1 MIWVV
6 QREYLG
12 VTEVV
17 HTDSKDPKPKNEMDE
32 VDEVYEIGPP
42 TRKRRRLLN
51 YLHDAIVEG
60 DYEWV
65 KSLLSDGVDV
75 NAVDDAHGD
84 TCLVW
89 AIEYHRVDIVRM
101 LVEHGA
107 SPDITNRHG
116 ENAFH
121 KLFEDAPVDTTL
133 SMLNILLSAKPIPN
147 DEFDAIFVT
156 VLQTLQK
163 VEHGILPEIKAE
175 IDKVDL
181 DKTRLCKLSQTVINC
196 VRINR
201 PSDIQETPLTMLCT
215 LARVDVDIQFKAIKR
230 VVEIGANILFDDF
243 NPIMFI
249 IEYQHTTE
257 ILEYFVSLLDRQA
270 LLCKS
275 ESTSPTMDLVHHA
288 ISVSSIP
295 AFNFL
300 LEMDNSPF
308 SIDGPSDSTM
318 MTYVEY
324 AAKRDKIYM
333 VIYLVLKRKVDITHC
348 RDAVIDASIRH
359 GHLNML
365 EYIVDK
371 WGIDKQSAFS
381 AAMEKYPTVLE
392 FVVEQSNFS
401 IDTLTPHGDTL
412 LHVAV
417 RYGHLDHVKY
427 IISKFGCVDC
437 VCEQNMGCHSPID
450 YAVMYD
456 HIDILRYL
464 LNPGIKAFET
474 KDREYILNHA
484 ILVAK
489 LHRHTEIETWLHIAC
504 RWDSIHFA
512 IDARNYDDLMC
523 ILYGDDDKQFQHLKK
538 TEAPTLLDIALHPTT
553 IPGLGMAYLNL
564 YTDEEKVIISKYID
578 PNPPITRVCLPT
590 EPAILFRLMDA
601 VLPWN
606 RERHWSYSPTMR
618 HKIEHA
624 IWVCQQLNIDEI
636 TVMNILTFI
645 PRWN

>member
-1 MIWVV
+1 
-6 QREYLG
+6 
-12 VTEVV
+12 
-17 HTDSKDPKPKNEMDE
+17 MDE
-32 VDEVYEIGPP
+32 VDEVYEIGAP

-60 DYEWV
+60 DYEWT

-133 SMLNILLSAKPIPN
+133 PMLNILLSAKPRPN
-147 DEFDAIFVT
+147 DEFDAVFVT

-215 LARVDVDIQFKAIKR
+215 LARVDVDIQFKVIKR

-249 IEYQHTTE
+249 LEYQHTTE

-288 ISVSSIP
+288 IAVSSNT
-295 AFNFL
+295 AVAFL
-300 LEMDNSPF
+300 LDMDNSPF
-308 SIDGPSDSTM
+308 SENGPSDNTM
-318 MTYVEY
+318 MTYVAF
-324 AAKRDKIYM
+324 AAKVAKVGIVKYF
-333 VIYLVLKRKVDITHC
+333 VLERNVDITHC
-348 RDAVIDASIRH
+348 RDAVIDTVIRN
-359 GHLNML
+359 GDL
-365 EYIVDK
+365 EFLKYIVDK
-371 WGIDKQSAFS
+371 WGIDKMSAFC
-381 AAMEKYPTVLE
+381 AAEKQNTKVLE

-401 IDTLTPHGDTL
+401 MDTINRDEETI
-412 LHVAV
+412 LHSAV
-417 RYGHLDHVKY
+417 RSGNLEHVKY
-427 IISKFGCVDC
+427 IVSKFGAEK
-437 VCEQNMGCHSPID
+437 VCQLNVWIRTPFD
-450 YAVMYD
+450 FAVIYD
-456 HIDILRYL
+456 RIHILRYFL
-464 LNPGIKAFET
+464 SMDTKAFGP
-474 KDREYILNHA
+474 KDREYALNHA

-489 LHRHTEIETWLHIAC
+489 VQQRTEIERWLHIAC
-504 RWDSIHFA
+504 MWDSIHFA
-512 IDARNYDDLMC
+512 IDARDHHGLMC
-523 ILYGDDDKQFQHLKK
+523 ILHGDDDQQLQHLKRR
-538 TEAPTLLDIALHPTT
+538 EAPTLLDLALHPTT
-553 IPGLGMAYLNL
+553 IPGLSMAYLNL
-564 YTDEEKVIISKYID
+564 YTDEERVIISKYID
-578 PNPPITRVCLPT
+578 PNPPITRICLPT
-590 EPAILFRLMDA
+590 EPAIVFRLMDA

-606 RERHWSYSPTMR
+606 HERHWSYSPTMR

-624 IWVCQQLNIDEI
+624 IWVCQQLNIDEN